1 MKLAQIKSFATLPII
16 LGVQSLKLETTLG
29 PYTLRIAY
37 GSAQLL
43 VLLILAAVYAR
54 LPAGGAGG
62 ATIKV
67 PEKKQFGQVVKP
79 AEELTVREYDMSQL
93 KEKVREVVM
102 GSVVLGFI
110 HYKWETT
117 LPLIIQTALAPINI
131 LTSPLV
137 IVHIFGYEAAGQ
149 FARPWVEESPFAPAP
164 AGDDA
169 DKDKDKTDD
178 QDEKGESESNNQ
190 DEAGKAGKPD
200 APAASSAGRRVSNKQ
215 ATELARE
222 LKARGRDALASES
235 IGQLKKHLGTLGAR
249 AVLIASCAEKRD
261 MLELLND
268 TIDALVGD
276 DDDEFEFVDH
286 GEEGAKKDQ

>member
-1 MKLAQIKSFATLPII
+1 MKLQQIKSFATLPII

-29 PYTLRIAY
+29 TDTLRIAY

-43 VLLILAAVYAR
+43 VLVMLAFVYLR
-54 LPAGGAGG
+54 LPAAAGG
-62 ATIKV
+62 DGDATIKV

-102 GSVVLGFI
+102 GSLVLGFI

-137 IVHIFGYEAAGQ
+137 IVHVFGYEATGQ
-149 FARPWVEESPFAPAP
+149 FSRPWIEDSPFAPAP
-164 AGDDA
+164 SGG
-169 DKDKDKTDD
+169 DKDKDKD
-178 QDEKGESESNNQ
+178 QDQ
-190 DEAGKAGKPD
+190 DKNKDQTSKQSDTAADEQVKAAASTAGK
-200 APAASSAGRRVSNKQ
+200 RVSNKQ
-215 ATELARE
+215 AIELAKE
-222 LKARGRDALASES
+222 LKARGLDSLASES
-235 IGQLKKHLGTLGAR
+235 VGQLKAHLSTLGAR

-261 MLELLND
+261 MVELLRD

-276 DDDEFEFVDH
+276 DDDDAADQDES
-286 GEEGAKKDQ
+286 AKKDQ

>member
-1 MKLAQIKSFATLPII
+1 MKLQQIKSFATLPII

-29 PYTLRIAY
+29 TDTLRIAY

-43 VLLILAAVYAR
+43 VLVMLAFVYLR
-54 LPAGGAGG
+54 LPAAAGG
-62 ATIKV
+62 DGDATIKV

-102 GSVVLGFI
+102 GSLVLGFI

-137 IVHIFGYEAAGQ
+137 IVHIFGYEATGQ
-149 FARPWVEESPFAPAP
+149 FARPWIEDSPFAPAP
-164 AGDDA
+164 SGD
-169 DKDKDKTDD
+169 DKDKDKD
-178 QDEKGESESNNQ
+178 QDQDQDKKKDQTSKQSEPAAGEKAKAAAGT
-190 DEAGKAGKPD
+190 AGK
-200 APAASSAGRRVSNKQ
+200 RVSNKQ
-215 ATELARE
+215 AIELATE
-222 LKARGRDALASES
+222 LKARGLDSLASES
-235 IGQLKKHLGTLGAR
+235 VGQLKAHLGTLGAR

-261 MLELLND
+261 MVELLRD

-276 DDDEFEFVDH
+276 DDDDAADQSES
-286 GEEGAKKDQ
+286 AKKDQ